1 MNIGFKRGLHAYLL
15 VSQDFK
21 RREESALELART
33 ILCDGDGEGACG
45 ICRHC
50 RLVGTGMHPD
60 ICFIERQL
68 DDKGKPK
75 RDITVDAVRRM
86 SADAWVLPQD
96 ADKRVF
102 IIREAHLMNVQAQN
116 AALKVI
122 EEPPRHAVFILSANS
137 PEELLPTIRS
147 RCSLVYA
154 GGERQTVESELAT
167 EFLGLVF
174 KGRESSICAFLTSCE
189 ACNAEQISDMLT
201 VVSERLCVVLRDEG
215 NLADR
220 RQAAHV
226 IEVCRKGQEFLQ
238 MNVSVKH
245 VLGMLAASQRK

>member
-1 MNIGFKRGLHAYLL
+1 MSIDFKCGLHAYLL
-15 VSQDFK
+15 VSQDF
-21 RREESALELART
+21 RRRDEKALELART
-33 ILCDGDGEGACG
+33 ILCDGEGENACG
-45 ICRHC
+45 VCRHC
-50 RLVGTGMHPD
+50 RLVATGVHPD
-60 ICFIERQL
+60 ICFVERQL

-75 RDITVDAVRRM
+75 RDITVDSVRRM
-86 SADAWVLPQD
+86 SADAWVRPQD

-116 AALKVI
+116 AALKII
-122 EEPPRHAVFILSANS
+122 EEPPHYAVFILGANS

-147 RCSLVYA
+147 RCSLVYI
-154 GGERQTVESELAT
+154 GGERQMVESELAT

-174 KGRESSICAFLTSCE
+174 EGSESALCAFLTSCE
-189 ACNAEQISDMLT
+189 ACNSEQISDMLT
-201 VVSERLCVVLRDEG
+201 VVSEGLCAVLRGEG
-215 NLADR
+215 SLADKR
-220 RQAAHV
+220 KAANV